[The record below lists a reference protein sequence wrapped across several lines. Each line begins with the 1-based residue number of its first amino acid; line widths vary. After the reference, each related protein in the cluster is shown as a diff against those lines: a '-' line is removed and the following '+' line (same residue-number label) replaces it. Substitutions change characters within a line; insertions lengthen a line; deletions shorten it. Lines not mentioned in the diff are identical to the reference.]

1 MQWNVPRMHRDN
13 FRFSVSSSWSS
24 GVYSRHVID
33 FVLMWFIEG
42 EMSGSTFKSAA
53 VESEWIHSHRCH
65 IPHHTPHRHVCLA
78 TTRFLYLWKKKKKDW
93 RKKKSRRRLV
103 SWSERALVTLR
114 WWFPLFLVFI
124 SEEWFWRRLMILR
137 GFTLCSDWLCVVRNR
152 KWVAVTNTMM
162 TQRLFH
168 DFFLFV
174 HFKVFF
180 FLFYWI
186 ILTRRSTSWR
196 RVAANVWDIFT
207 AACMMS

>member
-1 MQWNVPRMHRDN
+1 MNSLSPLPHPASHTTPPRLPR
-13 FRFSVSSSWSS
+13 
-24 GVYSRHVID
+24 
-33 FVLMWFIEG
+33 
-42 EMSGSTFKSAA
+42 
-53 VESEWIHSHRCH
+53 
-65 IPHHTPHRHVCLA
+65 HHTLPVSV
-78 TTRFLYLWKKKKKDW
+78 KKKKKDW

-180 FLFYWI
+180 SFLLNYFN
-186 ILTRRSTSWR
+186 TQVDFVEACRRQ
-196 RVAANVWDIFT
+196 RVGYFHCCMHEVIM
-207 AACMMS
+207 MMSHLYLTFN